1 MSEETIRKSVAKAAR
16 RVRKA
21 ITTHANGMGHLEK
34 AKHCLD
40 KVVGKSDSLKVLADH
55 IDKAIAA
62 ASDTADHQGLAD
74 QFLTKAATSL
84 GIAQDVGPAEPGPGW
99 DPHLENIERKPQI
112 DMAEGP
118 VFGMDPT
125 RPDPSKWPG
134 IGGSKSAFTNPIDD
148 GKKRRLTTSLLKT
161 LGTVDANRA
170 MVRLDSGEMTEDE
183 RRALASK
190 LIGKR
195 SWFGWGREGVWAR
208 GN

>member
-1 MSEETIRKSVAKAAR
+1 MSETTIRKSVTKAAR

-21 ITTHANGMGHLEK
+21 ITTHANGMSHLEK
-34 AKHCLD
+34 AKLSLD
-40 KVVGKSDSLKVLADH
+40 KIVGKSDGLKGLADH

-62 ASDTADHQGLAD
+62 AHDTADHQALAD

-84 GIAQDVGPAEPGPGW
+84 GVAQDVGPAEPGPGW
-99 DPHLENIERKPQI
+99 NPDLENIERKPQF
-112 DMAEGP
+112 DMTEGP

-148 GKKRRLTTSLLKT
+148 GKKRRLKTSLLKA

-170 MVRLDSGEMTEDE
+170 LVRLDSGEMTKDE
-183 RRALASK
+183 RLALTSK

-208 GN
+208 GF